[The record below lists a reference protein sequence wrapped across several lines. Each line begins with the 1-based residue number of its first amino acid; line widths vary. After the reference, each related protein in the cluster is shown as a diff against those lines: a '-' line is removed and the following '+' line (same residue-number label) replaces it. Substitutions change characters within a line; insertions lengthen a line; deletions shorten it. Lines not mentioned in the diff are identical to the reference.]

1 MKDTIKF
8 LKSFSWKILTWLTR
22 PVNLV
27 MKAGIFLCLTGF
39 GGANLASFDVI
50 HRAADGSTTSV
61 SIEANNNSF
70 FIEWILTG
78 VGIIGLLMVVGESIY
93 IIKKRRKVLNLVIEH
108 TALREKLG
116 SPLINAVSRIP
127 GGSDTLPI
135 DLYPYYSNN
144 VVNNPDGATSLTM
157 HSLID
162 TLKSKIQ
169 QAGSREIT
177 IHYGGTPPVPL
188 GFLAGYLLG
197 STYKLVTWDYDRDG
211 SSWYQLGGYGDS
223 NKPIIDLKDYQTNS
237 EVALIMEIS
246 HPVSIEDVRKVAPTF
261 PCIRVTMPSI
271 RYDNMRSL
279 EKLQAFQSEFRELLK
294 RLNSDGVEKVH
305 IFCAAQA
312 SFNFSMG
319 RQVSRNHP
327 KCIIYEYNRNEII
340 KYPWGVMIN
349 SLGSDGKIVH
359 VNGTSK
365 AIYS

>member
-1 MKDTIKF
+1 MKDIINF
-8 LKSFSWKILTWLTR
+8 LKSFSWKILTWLTK

-27 MKAGIFLCLTGF
+27 MKAGIFLCMTGF
-39 GGANLASFDVI
+39 GGANLASVEAM
-50 HRAADGSTTSV
+50 HRTADGATTLV
-61 SIEANNNSF
+61 SIEANNNSSF
-70 FIEWILTG
+70 LEWALTG
-78 VGIIGLLMVVGESIY
+78 VGIIGLLMVIGESIY
-93 IIKKRRKVLNLVIEH
+93 IIKKRRKILNLTIEH

-116 SPLINAVSRIP
+116 SPLVNSVSRLP

-144 VVNNPDGATSLTM
+144 VVSDPDGATSLTK

-162 TLKSKIQ
+162 TLRSKIQ

-188 GFLAGYLLG
+188 GFLAGYILG
-197 STYKLVTWDYDRDG
+197 NTYKLVTWDYDRDE
-211 SSWYQLGGYGDS
+211 SSWYQLGGYSDS
-223 NKPIIDLKDYQTNS
+223 NKPIVDLKDYQATS
-237 EVALIMEIS
+237 EVVLIMEIS

-261 PCIRVTMPSI
+261 PCIRVTMPDI
-271 RYDNMRSL
+271 KYDNMRSL
-279 EKLQAFQSEFRELLK
+279 EKVQAFQSEFRELLK

-319 RQVSRNHP
+319 RQISRNHP
-327 KCIIYEYNRNEII
+327 QCIVYEYNRTEQI

-349 SLGSDGKIVH
+349 CFESNGKIVH
-359 VNGTSK
+359 VSGATR
-365 AIYS
+365 